1 MITIQNKTTT
11 TKITNGIAII
21 THTFNKTGKYP
32 ITITSGNTTIN
43 RTITVTK
50 QNPTIKINKPTI
62 NAGTTN
68 NITATITT
76 PDNVPLNEGK
86 IQWKINGQ
94 TLKNKNNTPIQSTI
108 KDGTTTLNY
117 NIPNT
122 WAGKQINIT
131 ATYTGSNNY
140 NTRQTTLTKINI
152 PQLQATAKITITPTT
167 PQTKDNTTIQITIKD
182 KNTGK
187 TITTNDKIAVK
198 INGKT
203 ITTTRLKNGTTTIK
217 YKLPLLK
224 TNRTHN
230 ITVVYGNKN
239 YKRLDATKQFKINNI
254 NTTITLKDIRIKK
267 GQTLYIKTYIKDTH
281 GETMKRNDTYCIKL
295 NGKTIHT
302 DKLNNGQINTK
313 LPINYKPRTYN
324 LTIKTGNN
332 HYYNGLNKNTKL
344 TITN

>member
-11 TKITNGIAII
+11 TKITNGLAII

-32 ITITSGNTTIN
+32 ITITSGNTKIT
-43 RTITVTK
+43 RTIIVTK

-62 NAGTTN
+62 TAGKTN
-68 NITATITT
+68 NITANITT
-76 PDNVPLNEGK
+76 HDNVPLNEGK
-86 IQWKINGQ
+86 IQWKINGITIKNTQKQ
-94 TLKNKNNTPIQSTI
+94 TIQTNI
-108 KDGTTTLNY
+108 KDGTSTLNY
-117 NIPNT
+117 NIPTT

-131 ATYTGSNNY
+131 ATYTGSSNY
-140 NTRQTTLTKINI
+140 NTRQTTLRQINI

-167 PQTKDNTTIQITIKD
+167 PQTKDNTTIKITIKD
-182 KNTGK
+182 KNTDKKVTG
-187 TITTNDKIAVK
+187 TTKIAVK

-203 ITTTRLKNGTTTIK
+203 ILTPKITNDSITLK

-224 TNRTHN
+224 TNRTQN

-239 YKRLDATKQFKINNI
+239 YKRLDATKQFMINNI

-267 GQTLYIKTYIKDTH
+267 GQTLHIKTYIKDTH

-313 LPINYKPRTYN
+313 LPINYKPRTYT